1 MIRATVEEVQRNLP
15 RYLEQVRREP
25 VEIEESGVVVARLVS
40 SYDED
45 DEALMAWLALP
56 DVKARFRASRER
68 AARGERVS
76 REDAL
81 RELEIT
87 EEELEAEKRR
97 LDAEERAG
105 R

>member
-1 MIRATVEEVQRNLP
+1 MPPARMRVTMKDD
-15 RYLEQVRREP
+15 
-25 VEIEESGVVVARLVS
+25 VVARLVS

-45 DEALMAWLALP
+45 DEALMAWLSLP
-56 DVKARFRASRER
+56 DVKARFAASRER
-68 AARGERVS
+68 AASGQRVS

-87 EEELEAEKRR
+87 EEELAAERDR
-97 LDAEERAG
+97 LDVEDPAAPSHSEHG